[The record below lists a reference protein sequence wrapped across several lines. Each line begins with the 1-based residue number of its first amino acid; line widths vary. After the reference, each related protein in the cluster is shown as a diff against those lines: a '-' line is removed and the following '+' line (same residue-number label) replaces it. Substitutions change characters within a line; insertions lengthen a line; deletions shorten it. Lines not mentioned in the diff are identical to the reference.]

1 MIVNLAVNAL
11 QAMPGGGRLT
21 LRIEEI
27 EGFCTF
33 TVEDTGVGMTPEVL
47 DRIFIPFF
55 TTKDEGRGTGLGL
68 PVVHGIVTSRGGTIT
83 VQSRVGAGSR
93 FVVRLPLSVS
103 NPHGEDTP

>member
-1 MIVNLAVNAL
+1 VVVNLAVNAL
-11 QAMPGGGRLT
+11 QAMPRGGRLT
-21 LRIEEI
+21 VRVEET
-27 EGFCTF
+27 EGFCTL

-68 PVVHGIVTSRGGTIT
+68 PVVHGIVTSRGGTVA

-93 FVVRLPLSVS
+93 FVVRFPLAAAAANVESTS
-103 NPHGEDTP
+103 